1 MLAQW
6 EGESQGFGEE
16 GDGGRQIGREEDE
29 EDEGERKRVRGS
41 VAQRCRLWRAVLLL
55 VVVVVVAAV
64 PMETSGGRVEA
75 EPPEWVSSDGRA
87 IHVWHL
93 PRSHLKWPWHLFL
106 LLHIA
111 PTCPG
116 WSGRFTAHM
125 LFLHSRSGAH
135 PSAALHSWP
144 LQPKTQVLEAGMKGL
159 SGISVRRVRGERGAG
174 R

>member
-1 MLAQW
+1 MLGQW
-6 EGESQGFGEE
+6 EGESQGFREE
-16 GDGGRQIGREEDE
+16 ADGGRQMGRGEEDE
-29 EDEGERKRVRGS
+29 DEEGERKRVTGS

-55 VVVVVVAAV
+55 VVVAAV
-64 PMETSGGRVEA
+64 PMEARGGREEVD
-75 EPPEWVSSDGRA
+75 PPEWVSSDGRA
-87 IHVWHL
+87 IHAWHL

-116 WSGRFTAHM
+116 WSWRFTTHT
-125 LFLHSRSGAH
+125 LFMHSRSGAH

-144 LQPKTQVLEAGMKGL
+144 SQPKTQVLEAGMKGL
-159 SGISVRRVRGERGAG
+159 SGISVRRVRGARGAG